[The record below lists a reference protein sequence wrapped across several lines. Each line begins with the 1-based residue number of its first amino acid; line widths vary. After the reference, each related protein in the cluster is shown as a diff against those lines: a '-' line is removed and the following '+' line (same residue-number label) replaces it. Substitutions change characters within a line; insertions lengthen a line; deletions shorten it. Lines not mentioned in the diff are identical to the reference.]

1 MEILLGSTSSI
12 ARSCSETVAD
22 AEKKDSGGQLAEE
35 INADSRR
42 RQIESSRSTVGQF
55 GVEKL
60 RDRAGLRA
68 LRGGDAKGIFE

>member
-1 MEILLGSTSSI
+1 MEILLGSTSSV

-42 RQIESSRSTVGQF
+42 
-55 GVEKL
+55 
-60 RDRAGLRA
+60 
-68 LRGGDAKGIFE
+68 